1 MYRGETQRAGF
12 WRRTVVVSSGPSVAC
27 DGGAWNRPAAPA
39 NERVVRKRRRVC
51 ISGIGS
57 PAYAGS
63 TLSLCY
69 RYERRRGN
77 PLNHFCAAC
86 HHVTLLTPE
95 ALQRLGLD
103 PGARVL
109 DLKGRLRCRG

>member
-12 WRRTVVVSSGPSVAC
+12 WRRTVVVSSTPSAAC

-69 RYERRRGN
+69 RYERCRDN
-77 PLNHFCAAC
+77 DFSYSCAALPPRC
-86 HHVTLLTPE
+86 AADAGGPAE
-95 ALQRLGLD
+95 NRAKFK
-103 PGARVL
+103 VL
-109 DLKGRLRCRG
+109 DL